1 MKVAISSFGP
11 NLTSQLCPRLGGCS
25 YFLVIDPEDMNLEV
39 FENKHEATN
48 GSAGSR
54 AAQSLISQKVQAVIT
69 GKCRP
74 NTFQILSDAGVY
86 LFFKQSGTVKEVLE
100 KYRTGH
106 LRRATRAD
114 LSRRDRSE
122 RSSK

>member
-1 MKVAISSFGP
+1 
-11 NLTSQLCPRLGGCS
+11 LGGCS

-54 AAQSLISQKVQAVIT
+54 AAQFLISQKVQAVIT
-69 GKCRP
+69 GRCRP
-74 NTFQILSDAGVY
+74 NTFQILSEAGVY

-100 KYRTGH
+100 KYRTGQ

-122 RSSK
+122 GSSK